1 MKAVTEFASFTLN
14 AALKAKAALMA
25 EGKSAEEVQAALG
38 TTYKLEGEKLTYFLT
53 ALDVAE
59 QNSTDLKRV
68 LVVRLA
74 EGEAAPAK
82 AVQTEDIAIFPEALV
97 QIRKA
102 PPKDD
107 KRGGGRGGR
116 GGGRDGGRGG
126 KGEKSSPWGMSP
138 EEKAAKAA
146 KTLANQQAA
155 AAKKPQPK

>member
-14 AALKAKAALMA
+14 AALKAKAALAA
-25 EGKSAEEVQAALG
+25 EGKSAEEIQAALG
-38 TTYKLEGEKLTYFLT
+38 TTYKYEGEKLSYFIT

-59 QNSTDLKRV
+59 QNANDLKRV

-82 AVQTEDIAIFPEALV
+82 SVQTADIAIYPEAMV

-107 KRGGGRGGR
+107 KRGGKGGR
-116 GGGRDGGRGG
+116 GGGGRGG
-126 KGEKSSPWGMSP
+126 GKGDSKSSPWGMSP

-146 KTLANQQAA
+146 KSLANQQAA
-155 AAKKPQPK
+155 AAKKAAATK